1 MLEASTDH
9 KYKCIAVSAS
19 DNPPILSG
27 KQAHGGVALFW
38 KQTLNDFVT
47 PLDLKN
53 IDSDRIVG
61 IRCDL
66 NNSVPLFI
74 LSVYLP
80 SSDHNIDDYDEYL
93 DYLWALYDSLSAKGI
108 VVAMGDFN
116 GDLGNAL
123 GDRGTVNPNQRGV
136 KLLDFANY
144 FNLCPTNLLSTC
156 EGPLETYFSHC
167 ERYKST
173 TDYIFFPNCLYHSI
187 VSCITF
193 DRDIENTL
201 DHVPVK
207 LQVEVST
214 DMHINTINDTNSY
227 SGPKLKVNWSKFSQE
242 EIEKNYTLFRLI
254 WKV

>member
-38 KQTLNDFVT
+38 KQTLNDFVI
-47 PLDLKN
+47 PIEN

-80 SSDHNIDDYDEYL
+80 SSNHNIDEYDEYL
-93 DYLWALYDSLSAKGI
+93 DYLWALYDSLSAKSI

-116 GDLGNAL
+116 SDL
-123 GDRGTVNPNQRGV
+123 
-136 KLLDFANY
+136 
-144 FNLCPTNLLSTC
+144 
-156 EGPLETYFSHC
+156 
-167 ERYKST
+167 
-173 TDYIFFPNCLYHSI
+173 
-187 VSCITF
+187 
-193 DRDIENTL
+193 
-201 DHVPVK
+201 
-207 LQVEVST
+207 
-214 DMHINTINDTNSY
+214 
-227 SGPKLKVNWSKFSQE
+227 
-242 EIEKNYTLFRLI
+242 EIH
-254 WKV
+254 

>member
-19 DNPPILSG
+19 DNPPIVSG

-47 PLDLKN
+47 PIEN

-80 SSDHNIDDYDEYL
+80 SSNHNIDEYDEYL

-116 GDLGNAL
+116 GDLGNSL
-123 GDRGTVNPNQRGV
+123 GNRGTVNPNQRGV

-173 TDYIFFPNCLYHSI
+173 IDYIFLPNCLYHNI

-193 DRDIENTL
+193 DRDIENTS

-207 LQVEVST
+207 LQKEFST
-214 DMHINTINDTNSY
+214 DSHINAINDTNSY
-227 SGPKLKVNWSKFSQE
+227 SGSKLKVN
-242 EIEKNYTLFRLI
+242 
-254 WKV
+254 